1 MDTRI
6 ELSFRD
12 RAILRAVAG
21 GRAELLVG
29 VEPDLYLDG
38 RFCADQVA
46 AHRLARAGLI
56 VAAAPGTTAHRVPA
70 CLTATGRRHAL
81 GAWSP
86 CPATASGDDQ
96 PAGRLQPIRRL
107 AVTATGGETTSDY
120 DFVAVSEVAW
130 TATAAVEPVDRPA
143 LLDRLDTLVKCP
155 GQLVAPGP
163 YDRTEEG
170 FAERGAG
177 GSGTYPMTVRFR
189 LLGEV
194 EVLHDERRVDVGHDR
209 QRCVLATLLVEVNR
223 PVTVDQLIDRV
234 WADRPPYRARNALS
248 AYMSRLRRQLAGVPG
263 VRIDVVTSAL
273 DAGAFI
279 VLTPLPYASDISRF
293 AESDGRQGTYRDGP
307 TIPRSS

>member
-120 DFVAVSEVAW
+120 DFVAVSEVA
-130 TATAAVEPVDRPA
+130 AA
-143 LLDRLDTLVKCP
+143 LL
-155 GQLVAPGP
+155 
-163 YDRTEEG
+163 
-170 FAERGAG
+170 
-177 GSGTYPMTVRFR
+177 
-189 LLGEV
+189 
-194 EVLHDERRVDVGHDR
+194 
-209 QRCVLATLLVEVNR
+209 LANLT
-223 PVTVDQLIDRV
+223 
-234 WADRPPYRARNALS
+234 
-248 AYMSRLRRQLAGVPG
+248 
-263 VRIDVVTSAL
+263 DVVTSAL

-293 AESDGRQGTYRDGP
+293 AESDGRQARIGTGR
-307 TIPRSS
+307 R

>member
-1 MDTRI
+1 M
-6 ELSFRD
+6 
-12 RAILRAVAG
+12 
-21 GRAELLVG
+21 
-29 VEPDLYLDG
+29 
-38 RFCADQVA
+38 
-46 AHRLARAGLI
+46 
-56 VAAAPGTTAHRVPA
+56 
-70 CLTATGRRHAL
+70 
-81 GAWSP
+81 
-86 CPATASGDDQ
+86 
-96 PAGRLQPIRRL
+96 
-107 AVTATGGETTSDY
+107 GGETTSDY

-234 WADRPPYRARNALS
+234 WADRRHIGRVARC
-248 AYMSRLRRQLAGVPG
+248 RRTCRGYGGQFAGLPG